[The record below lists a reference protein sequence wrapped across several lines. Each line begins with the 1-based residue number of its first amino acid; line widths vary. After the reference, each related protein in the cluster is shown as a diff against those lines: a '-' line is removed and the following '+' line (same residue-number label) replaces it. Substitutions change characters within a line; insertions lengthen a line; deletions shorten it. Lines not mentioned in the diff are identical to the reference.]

1 MMLISLFLFMRRL
14 RTFVIRDERIVDSEV
29 RRTECWRELC
39 QLYEDLYYHCISVT
53 KRNQY
58 NIPFVDLQHY
68 LRLSVRH
75 YLVTE

>member
-1 MMLISLFLFMRRL
+1 MMLISLLLFMRRL

-53 KRNQY
+53 K
-58 NIPFVDLQHY
+58 
-68 LRLSVRH
+68 
-75 YLVTE
+75 